1 MSKTLPSLRAQT
13 ALRQMGADLRMA
25 RRKRRIPIEDFALR
39 VGVSSRTIIRLEKGD
54 SGVSMGTLA
63 MACLTMGEIDRIDWL
78 IDPATDDTG
87 LLLDRDR
94 LPKRISRGQENPPC
108 PLQPAHQP
116 TSSDETPGDTGV
128 GF

>member
-1 MSKTLPSLRAQT
+1 MSKNLPSLRAQT
-13 ALRQMGADLRMA
+13 ALRQLGADLRMA

-39 VGVSSRTIIRLEKGD
+39 VGVSSRTILRLEKGD

-63 MACLTMGEIDRIDWL
+63 MACLTLGEIDRIDRL

-94 LPKRISRGQENPPC
+94 LPKRISRGRASPSRLPR
-108 PLQPAHQP
+108 PA
-116 TSSDETPGDTGV
+116 SSGETPGDAGV

>member
-1 MSKTLPSLRAQT
+1 
-13 ALRQMGADLRMA
+13 MGADLRMA

-54 SGVSMGTLA
+54 GGVSMGTLA
-63 MACLTMGEIDRIDWL
+63 MACLTLGEIGRIDQL

-94 LPKRISRGQENPPC
+94 LPKRISRERKNPSRPR
-108 PLQPAHQP
+108 QP
-116 TSSDETPGDTGV
+116 THQTTSSGETPGDTGV

>member
-1 MSKTLPSLRAQT
+1 MSKNLPSLRAQA
-13 ALRQMGADLRMA
+13 ALRQMGADLKMA

-54 SGVSMGTLA
+54 SGVSIGTLA
-63 MACLTMGEIDRIDWL
+63 MACLTLVEIGRIDRL

-94 LPKRISRGQENPPC
+94 LPKRISRERNPSRPR
-108 PLQPAHQP
+108 QPAHQT
-116 TSSDETPGDTGV
+116 TSSGETPGDTGV